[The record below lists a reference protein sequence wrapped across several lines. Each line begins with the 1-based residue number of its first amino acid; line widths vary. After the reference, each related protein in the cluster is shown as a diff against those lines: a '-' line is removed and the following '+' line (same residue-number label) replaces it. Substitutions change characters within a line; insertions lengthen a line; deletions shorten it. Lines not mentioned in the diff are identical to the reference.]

1 MFKLPIDKLNDFFA
15 AVSAAQTLY
24 LPVDG
29 EDGRASYKA
38 WSEGTVL
45 SKALNTV
52 RSAKDFFFPQTVNIC
67 DFNRNGLNIEVIDN
81 RTESEDFVVFG
92 VRACDARSFA
102 ILAPCSIEPSF
113 KKLSSGVILRLSVTA
128 RWCLSIPVHFLSP
141 IAASSEFPMQ
151 EKYTLAYLRSGAT
164 SARVM
169 LIKLLTTIGSL
180 TDPSAIASSSAT
192 ASFILPRLYFAIL
205 TSVPQDAA

>member
-102 ILAPCSIEPSF
+102 ILDKVFLAEPVDTYYATRREH
-113 KKLSSGVILRLSVTA
+113 GTVVTMA
-128 RWCLSIPVHFLSP
+128 CTQPEENCFCNVFGI
-141 IAASSEFPMQ
+141 
-151 EKYTLAYLRSGAT
+151 
-164 SARVM
+164 
-169 LIKLLTTIGSL
+169 
-180 TDPSAIASSSAT
+180 DAT
-192 ASFILPRLYFAIL
+192 APEG
-205 TSVPQDAA
+205 DAACWMTEDAL